1 MIQVISID
9 GACRRNGKPDCT
21 SAGGAFI
28 TFRDDYKI
36 VSCCT
41 LTSSEH
47 GSTNQRGELLA
58 LLETLRFILNTKED
72 TQIITDSEYIYN
84 AMTKEWFVGWERRG
98 WLTAN
103 LEPVKNQDLWQQI
116 KQAYERCQEA
126 GMDIVF
132 YHIKGHCISIG
143 KVTALNLLRMDPT
156 GRKLFDTVSAKYDQ
170 DRIARTKNLIA
181 ASELSRTNNGFPLS
195 GELLKHFVVMNVM
208 ADVVAT
214 DAVEIADT
222 QS

>member
-1 MIQVISID
+1 MIQVIAID

-28 TFRDDYKI
+28 TFRDEDKI

-41 LTSSEH
+41 LSSFEH

-58 LLETLRFILNTKED
+58 LLESLRFILNTRED

-84 AMTKEWFVGWERRG
+84 AMTKEWFVGWASRG
-98 WLTAN
+98 WLTAGF
-103 LEPVKNQDLWQQI
+103 EPVKNQDLWMQI
-116 KQAYERCQEA
+116 KAEYERCQAA
-126 GMDIVF
+126 GIDLVF
-132 YHIKGHCISIG
+132 YHVKGHCISIG
-143 KVTALNLLRMDPT
+143 KVTALNLLRMDST
-156 GRKLFDTVSAKYDQ
+156 GRKLFDAVSQKYDLDCQ
-170 DRIARTKNLIA
+170 SRSDKLLA
-181 ASELSRTNNGFPLS
+181 ASELSLTNNGFPLS
-195 GELLKHFVVMNVM
+195 GELLKHFVVMNTM